1 MRPFDFLTFSNKLL
15 IDNWLRISKNV
26 NHISDH
32 GFKCLLGSVIST
44 DKSYSKV
51 PLRLCLYTFF
61 RKICQLPIYFRYIIP
76 GMLIDLSKIFS
87 QHRIVSLFLAL
98 RDKKNW
104 ARQKCCLPIWYV
116 EFYGKKTHDLSKCR
130 MSPLNFTGNADLSRS
145 QPSNS
150 CYYCISMG

>member
-76 GMLIDLSKIFS
+76 GMLIYQKFSHNTELFPSFWHCETRKIRLDKNVVYPFGMLSFME
-87 QHRIVSLFLAL
+87 
-98 RDKKNW
+98 KNTRFVKMPYVP
-104 ARQKCCLPIWYV
+104 AELYRQRRL
-116 EFYGKKTHDLSKCR
+116 ES
-130 MSPLNFTGNADLSRS
+130 
-145 QPSNS
+145 
-150 CYYCISMG
+150 IST